1 MDSSRSVT
9 CESPINIAL
18 VKYWGKDDTKQII
31 PANDSL
37 SITVSKKALCSTTKI
52 TLLPIQD
59 NQVTL

>member
-1 MDSSRSVT
+1 
-9 CESPINIAL
+9 
-18 VKYWGKDDTKQII
+18 VKYWGKDDTKKII

-37 SITVSKKALCSTTKI
+37 SITVSKNALCSRTII